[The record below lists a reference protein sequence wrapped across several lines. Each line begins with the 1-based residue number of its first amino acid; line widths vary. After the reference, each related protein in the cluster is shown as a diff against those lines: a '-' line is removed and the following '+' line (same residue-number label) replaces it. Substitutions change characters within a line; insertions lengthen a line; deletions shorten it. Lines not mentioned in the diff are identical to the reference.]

1 MIIRQANPGDALA
14 IATIHVRSWQHAYR
28 EILPVDRLAALS
40 IPDREQQWLGDLD
53 PQVPA
58 VTIVAEVNNA
68 VAGFASWNT
77 IPNSEPV
84 TAMLSSLYM
93 APAAMGHGIGSAL
106 LDQAER
112 DMIAVGATLG
122 TLHVLA
128 DNAPT
133 RAFYERQGWSNV
145 RGSEQTEHFFGID
158 VRTVAYRKRFL

>member
-14 IATIHVRSWQHAYR
+14 IATIHVGSWQHAYR
-28 EILPVDRLAALS
+28 DLLPVDRLAALS
-40 IPDREQQWLGDLD
+40 IPDREQQWHQQLD
-53 PQVPA
+53 QASPMR
-58 VTIVAEVNNA
+58 TIVADIDGA
-68 VAGFASWNT
+68 VVGFASWNT

-112 DMIAVGATLG
+112 DMIAVGAALG

-145 RGSEQTEHFFGID
+145 RESEQTEHFFGID